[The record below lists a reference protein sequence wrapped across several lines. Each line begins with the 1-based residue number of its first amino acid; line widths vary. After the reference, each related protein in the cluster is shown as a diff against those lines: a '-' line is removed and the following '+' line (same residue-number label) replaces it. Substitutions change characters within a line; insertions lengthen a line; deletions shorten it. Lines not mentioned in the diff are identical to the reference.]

1 MEPRKTLDKI
11 NSEDHVNEII
21 SRDEE
26 NPVKGSSPALQMAE
40 ELILQ
45 LPAGHEGRNRWLK
58 TYGQSEE
65 ARNLQEKKQKP
76 V

>member
-1 MEPRKTLDKI
+1 MKPSKTLDKI

-26 NPVKGSSPALQMAE
+26 NHVNENAPALQMAE

-45 LPAGHEGRNRWLK
+45 LPPAHEGRNRWLK

-65 ARNLQEKKQKP
+65 AKTLKGKL
-76 V
+76 